1 MMSIGHQLDNNEVD
15 DGDEQERIQN
25 RVQAVWKYHQD
36 KLKTAK
42 DRKKSSLWNL
52 LTCAGGKSK
61 RADEQAGNAK
71 PYAPLDAP
79 PADDDPNKQNKSEVA
94 QLSERF
100 ARILR
105 MLIDARCQVDQID
118 KTFGLTPLDITM
130 LNGDMESSAVL
141 ASAGADP
148 NHLMKMLALK
158 ELYQAIVNDQR
169 KDVKQLLTYDEDL
182 DVNLPFS
189 RFNVDSQSSDEGLTP
204 LTLAARVGD
213 PEICKFLMR
222 KGRFSE
228 IIEFVSN
235 ILSRENAHA
244 HFFTDRFRFRTYLIF
259 NKKLIFCYRCSGK
272 RCWTQWTLPIRRGI
286 R

>member
-1 MMSIGHQLDNNEVD
+1 MMSIGHQLDDNEVD
-15 DGDEQERIQN
+15 DGDEQERIQK
-25 RVQAVWKYHQD
+25 RVQAVWKYRQD

-52 LTCAGGKSK
+52 LTCAGSKSK
-61 RADEQAGNAK
+61 SAEEQFGNAK
-71 PYAPLDAP
+71 PYIPLETPSIDAVE
-79 PADDDPNKQNKSEVA
+79 DPNSQNKSEVS

-105 MLIDARCQVDQID
+105 MLIDAGCQVDQID

-158 ELYQAIVNDQR
+158 ELYQAVVNNQR
-169 KDVKQLLTYDEDL
+169 KDVKQLLTFDEDL

-204 LTLAARVGD
+204 LTLAARAGD
-213 PEICKFLMR
+213 PEICKFLVK
-222 KGRFSE
+222 KG
-228 IIEFVSN
+228 
-235 ILSRENAHA
+235 
-244 HFFTDRFRFRTYLIF
+244 
-259 NKKLIFCYRCSGK
+259 
-272 RCWTQWTLPIRRGI
+272 
-286 R
+286 